1 MEKGARLLGFDYG
14 LKKCVKVKNSSTLL
28 SNGQILNLSGR
39 SNHGLFDKCCVLYV
53 FSVILIL
60 NRAQSECNA
69 GGDY

>member
-1 MEKGARLLGFDYG
+1 VKQGAWLLRFDNGFKEG
-14 LKKCVKVKNSSTLL
+14 VKVKNSSTLL

-53 FSVILIL
+53 FSVFLIL
-60 NRAQSECNA
+60 NGAQSECNA